1 MRCTGSYKDEE
12 WAYPVVMD
20 REIRINI
27 SAGPEARPYM
37 DGMSYHL
44 LIWSLDAYVSRAG
57 QGD

>member
-1 MRCTGSYKDEE
+1 MRATGSYKDEE

-37 DGMSYHL
+37 DGMPYHL
-44 LIWSLDAYVSRAG
+44 FIRSLDACVTRAG
-57 QGD
+57 